1 MSVLKKLF
9 VCFVALGFAGVVG
22 FGALVWRSPIA
33 LISPPSPQSFAP
45 EVVAKGEVLAA
56 GGYCAECHTAKGGQT
71 FAGGYGMGTPFGVL
85 YSTNITPDP
94 ETGIGL
100 WSEAAFARAMHE
112 GVARDGSHL
121 FPGFPFDHFTKLSD
135 DDVKALYAYFMTRP
149 PVRAPALTNT
159 IPFPF
164 SIRAFQAG
172 WKILFFRPGRF
183 ERVAGKSEEWNRGA
197 YLALGLSHCGACHT
211 PRNLLGAEKAGDA
224 YAGAVVDNWTAPP
237 LTAANP
243 APAPWTQQELESY
256 LRNGVSVLHGTA
268 AGPMSPVVHGLSAL
282 PDADVRALAV
292 YFADLDHAADR
303 SLSANSEVARAM
315 SYARLGTG
323 QEFDADARLYTAAC
337 ASCHYNSGHAP
348 LAARP
353 DLSLNSALNLP
364 DPTNL
369 IQVVLR
375 GVSAEEG
382 LPGVVMP
389 AFERALSDSDI
400 ARIATYLRRTRTNLP
415 PWPDVEAQ
423 VAAMRRQISASQ

>member
-1 MSVLKKLF
+1 VWKKLLIG
-9 VCFVALGFAGVVG
+9 FVALGFVGLAG
-22 FGALVWRSPIA
+22 FGVLAWWPAIAPIA
-33 LISPPSPQSFAP
+33 PPPPQSFAS
-45 EVVAKGEVLAA
+45 ELLAKGEVLAA
-56 GGYCAECHTAKGGQT
+56 GGYCAECHTAKGGPT
-71 FAGGYGMGTPFGVL
+71 FAGGYAMRTPFGVL
-85 YSTNITPDP
+85 YSTNITPDL
-94 ETGIGL
+94 ETGIGQ

-164 SIRAFQAG
+164 NIRALQAG
-172 WKILFFRPGRF
+172 WKILFFRSGRF
-183 ERVAGKSEEWNRGA
+183 EPVAGKSEEWNRGA

-211 PRNLLGAEKAGDA
+211 PRNLLGAEKVGDA
-224 YAGAVVDNWTAPP
+224 YAGAVVDNWIAPP
-237 LTAANP
+237 LTEANP
-243 APAPWTQQELESY
+243 APAPWTQGELESY

-268 AGPMSPVVHGLSAL
+268 AGPMSPVVHGLSVL

-292 YFADLDHAADR
+292 YFADLDHADDR
-303 SLSANSEVARAM
+303 WLFANSAAARAM

-323 QEFDADARLYTAAC
+323 QEFDADARLYTTAC
-337 ASCHYNSGHAP
+337 ASCHYNSGRAP

-353 DLSLNSALNLP
+353 DLALNSALNLP

-369 IQVVLR
+369 IQVILR

-382 LPGVVMP
+382 MPGVVMP
-389 AFERALSDSDI
+389 AFEHALIDSDI
-400 ARIATYLRRTRTNLP
+400 ARIAIYLRRSRTNLP
-415 PWPDVEAQ
+415 PWPNVEAK
-423 VAAMRRQISASQ
+423 VAAIRRQISASQ